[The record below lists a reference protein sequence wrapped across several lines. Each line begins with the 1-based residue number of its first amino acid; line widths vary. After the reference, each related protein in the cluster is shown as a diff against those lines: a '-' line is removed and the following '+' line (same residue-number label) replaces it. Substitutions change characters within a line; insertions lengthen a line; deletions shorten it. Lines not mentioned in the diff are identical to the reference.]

1 MKNVRQALCLLLTV
15 LLLATA
21 AGPAAAAP
29 FDPATLRV
37 SVDDSLWRSYHL
49 GPEPASG
56 DTVTLHRVKKVEVTI
71 LAGSREFAVH
81 AFTPQEAKPHK
92 FVIPH
97 GVTNLKLRLQ
107 TWTADDLVWT
117 QVSDLKEAGGN
128 IVIKA
133 VPAGL
138 TVYTPGF

>member
-1 MKNVRQALCLLLTV
+1 MKIIRQALCLLLAG
-15 LLLATA
+15 LLLAA

-29 FDPATLRV
+29 FDPSVLRV
-37 SVDDSLWRSYHL
+37 EVDDSLWQSYHL

-56 DTVTLHRVKKVEVTI
+56 DTVTLHRIKKAEVAV
-71 LAGSREFAVH
+71 LAGGREFAVH
-81 AFTPQEAKPHK
+81 TFTPQETKPHK
-92 FVIPH
+92 FSIPH
-97 GVTNLKLRLQ
+97 GVTNLKLRLR

-117 QVSDLKEAGGN
+117 KVAELKEAGDN

-138 TVYTPGF
+138 TGGTPGF